1 MNKETHHTTYD
12 WWLNMSDTERFA
24 WYDKIFNDEELDM
37 IEKLVSDTDLHD
49 GEVSNDNPVNTDI
62 RDSKIKFIESN
73 LDSNRWIF
81 ERFTGLINNAN
92 ERFFQFELNR
102 LESLQYTV
110 YNEGQFYRDHMDLV
124 YKNPNNAVRKLSFT
138 MQLSDPGEYDGG
150 ELLIKH
156 GVTPDVARKDRGAIT
171 FFPSYIIHEVTPV
184 TRGTRKSIVGWVT
197 GPRWR

>member
-1 MNKETHHTTYD
+1 MDKLSYD
-12 WWLNMSDTERFA
+12 WWLDMLNMEFYA
-24 WYDKIFNDEELDM
+24 WYEDIFTNEELDI
-37 IEKLVSDTDLHD
+37 IEKLVSVDDLYVGEISGDTKD
-49 GEVSNDNPVNTDI
+49 TAI

-73 LDSNRWIF
+73 IESNKWIF

-92 ERFFQFELNR
+92 ERFFKFDLSR

-110 YNEGQFYRDHMDLV
+110 YNEGQFYRDHMDLG

-138 MQLSDPGEYDGG
+138 MQLSDPADYDGG

-156 GVTPDVARKDRGAIT
+156 GSEPDIARKNRGAIT
-171 FFPSYIIHEVTPV
+171 FFPSYVMHEVTPV

-197 GPRWR
+197 GPHWR

>member
-1 MNKETHHTTYD
+1 MDKLSYD
-12 WWLNMSDTERFA
+12 WWLDMSNMEFYA
-24 WYDKIFNDEELDM
+24 WYEDIFTDEDLDI
-37 IEKLVSDTDLHD
+37 IEKLVSVDDLRLGEISGDTKD
-49 GEVSNDNPVNTDI
+49 TAI

-73 LDSNRWIF
+73 IESNKWIF

-92 ERFFQFELNR
+92 ERFFKFDLSR

-110 YNEGQFYRDHMDLV
+110 YNEGQFYRDHMDLG

-138 MQLSDPGEYDGG
+138 MQLSDPADYDGG

-156 GVTPDVARKDRGAIT
+156 GSEPEVARKNRGAIT
-171 FFPSYIIHEVTPV
+171 FFPSYVMHEVTPV

-197 GPRWR
+197 GPHWR

>member
-1 MNKETHHTTYD
+1 MSKLSYD
-12 WWLNMSDTERFA
+12 WWLDMSNMEFYA
-24 WYDKIFNDEELDM
+24 WYEDIFTDEELDI
-37 IEKLVSDTDLHD
+37 IEKLVSDDDLRL
-49 GEVSNDNPVNTDI
+49 GEISGDTKDTSV

-73 LDSNRWIF
+73 IESNKWIF

-92 ERFFQFELNR
+92 ERFFKFDLSR

-110 YNEGQFYRDHMDLV
+110 YNEGQFYRDHMDLG

-138 MQLSDPGEYDGG
+138 MQLSDPADYVGG

-156 GVTPDVARKDRGAIT
+156 GSEPDIARKNRGAIT
-171 FFPSYIIHEVTPV
+171 FFPSYVIHEVTPV

-197 GPRWR
+197 GPHWR

>member
-1 MNKETHHTTYD
+1 MSNVLYD
-12 WWLNMSDTERFA
+12 WWLDMSDMEFYA
-24 WYDKIFNDEELDM
+24 WYEDIFTKEELDV
-37 IEKLVSDTDLHD
+37 IEKLVSDDDLYV
-49 GEVSNDNPVNTDI
+49 GTISGNTKNTAI

-73 LDSNRWIF
+73 IESNKWIF

-92 ERFFQFELNR
+92 ERFFKFDLSR

-110 YNEGQFYRDHMDLV
+110 YNEGQFYRDHMDLG

-138 MQLSDPGEYDGG
+138 MQLSDPADYDGG

-156 GVTPDVARKDRGAIT
+156 GSEPDIARKNRGAIT
-171 FFPSYIIHEVTPV
+171 FFPSYVMHEVTPV

-197 GPRWR
+197 GPHWR

>member
-1 MNKETHHTTYD
+1 MDKLSYD
-12 WWLNMSDTERFA
+12 WWLDMSNMEFYA
-24 WYDKIFNDEELDM
+24 WYEDIFTDEELDI
-37 IEKLVSDTDLHD
+37 IEKLVSDDDLHL
-49 GEVSNDNPVNTDI
+49 GEISGETKDTDI

-73 LDSNRWIF
+73 IESNKWIF

-92 ERFFQFELNR
+92 ERFFKFDLSR

-110 YNEGQFYRDHMDLV
+110 YNEGQFYRDHMDLG

-138 MQLSDPGEYDGG
+138 MQLSDPADYNGG

-156 GVTPDVARKDRGAIT
+156 GSEPDIARKNRGAIT
-171 FFPSYIIHEVTPV
+171 FFPSYVMHEVTPV

-197 GPRWR
+197 GPHWR